1 MLFNETVPQSH
12 EYVDAIPTVTND
24 LNCCRPE
31 DMSFCRPVI
40 TRLITALET
49 RPLPNLT
56 PNEQAHLIVLI
67 QTTLEVGGTVI
78 KFQYW
83 HN

>member
-1 MLFNETVPQSH
+1 
-12 EYVDAIPTVTND
+12 
-24 LNCCRPE
+24 
-31 DMSFCRPVI
+31 MSFCRPVV

-49 RPLPNLT
+49 HPLPNLT

-67 QTTLEVGGTVI
+67 QTTLEVGSTVI

-83 HN
+83 HD